1 MHWQFMVVAGFV
13 VSVALFL
20 AALFLYS
27 NLRGLHSTTQKVL
40 RLRTDRAVNRSTTE
54 TDCRG

>member
-1 MHWQFMVVAGFV
+1 MHWQFIVGAGFV
-13 VSVALFL
+13 VTVALFL

-27 NLRGLHSTTQKVL
+27 NLRGSHNTGQEEL
-40 RLRTDRAVNRSTTE
+40 RLRTDRAVTRSTTE

>member
-1 MHWQFMVVAGFV
+1 MHWQFIVVVGFSV
-13 VSVALFL
+13 AVALFL

-27 NLRGLHSTTQKVL
+27 NLRSSHSTGQKGL
-40 RLRTDRAVNRSTTE
+40 RLRPDRAMTKSTAE

>member
-1 MHWQFMVVAGFV
+1 MHWQFIVVAGFV
-13 VSVALFL
+13 VAVALFL

-27 NLRGLHSTTQKVL
+27 NLRGSHNTGQEEL
-40 RLRTDRAVNRSTTE
+40 RLRTDRAVTRSTTE

>member
-1 MHWQFMVVAGFV
+1 MHWQLIVLVGFI
-13 VSVALFL
+13 VSGALFL

-27 NLRGLHSTTQKVL
+27 NLRGSHSTGQKGL
-40 RLRTDRAVNRSTTE
+40 GLRTDRAVTRSITG